1 MENIAKI
8 GTYHFIEE
16 IDRGDLS
23 VVYQVKQSD
32 KEEIKALKLFS
43 DPLGTK
49 RDFVLTFLQDC
60 PLLKK
65 LKHPNIVPILDYDQ
79 ENHHLYVVMD
89 FIKGSTIKQLLKKS
103 GPFSLDLAV
112 NILTNVAT
120 AMIHASQ
127 QGILHLN
134 VKSSNVFIDSSGKA
148 LLSDFALC
156 KGITLSTILD
166 KSIPITDTASS
177 LSYFA
182 PEQLY
187 SNMGKVGPASDI
199 YALGILLYE
208 MLCGRPPFV
217 DKVPILLAHMH
228 ISVNPDPLFYHHK
241 DLPAWIQE
249 LLDKMLAKDPLQRF
263 QSTSELLTALNPPS
277 SPSPHASETCE
288 ISLKG
293 TIINHRYRI
302 DTLIAKPRHSMLYL
316 GFDLHTEQ
324 SISIEVPTGS
334 SHFVKMQHQRELE
347 TLRQIDHP
355 GFVKIIDIVD
365 MDEFQY
371 IIREYASGQKLSQL
385 LKNEPMNVENSL
397 LVMLSILDGIN
408 YLHQRGLLQREI
420 TSEMITLTPDLQV
433 KITSFMLSK
442 VGDASSL
449 SSGSFQEDLEYTPP
463 EKITNS
469 IYDYRSEVYSLGIL
483 FFELLC
489 GKPPFYSGI
498 PVDIIHMHLNKKAVF
513 PSKLKESIPVS
524 LQELVLKAIE
534 KDPDKRLPK
543 RQRNARRRTRLP
555 PHSLSPYNT

>member
-1 MENIAKI
+1 MENIEKLGPYQI
-8 GTYHFIEE
+8 ISE
-16 IDRGDLS
+16 IDHADLS
-23 VVYQVKQSD
+23 RVYQVKHSD
-32 KEEIKALKLFS
+32 RESMEALKLFS
-43 DPLGTK
+43 DPLTENN
-49 RDFVLTFLQDC
+49 TFALRFHHDC
-60 PLLKK
+60 PLLQN
-65 LKHPNIVPILDYDQ
+65 LKHQHIVSLTDFGSEQ
-79 ENHHLYVVMD
+79 QQLYVVM
-89 FIKGSTIKQLLKKS
+89 KLVEGNTIKQILQKS

-112 NILTNVAT
+112 NILTNIAK
-120 AMIHASQ
+120 ALIQASQ

-134 VKSSNVFIDSSGKA
+134 IKSSNVFIDSSGKA
-148 LLSDFALC
+148 LLSDFGLS
-156 KGITLSTILD
+156 KGINLSSILD
-166 KSIPITDTASS
+166 KSIPIHDAAAS

-187 SNMGKVGPASDI
+187 SNMGEVGPASDI

-228 ISVNPDPLFYHHK
+228 ISVTPEPMFYHRK

-249 LLDKMLAKDPLQRF
+249 ILDSMLAKDPLQRF
-263 QSTSELLTALNPPS
+263 QS
-277 SPSPHASETCE
+277 ASEFLSALQAPSHQDTPSQEACE
-288 ISLKG
+288 VSLKG
-293 TIINHRYRI
+293 TIIHHRYRI
-302 DTLIAKPRHSMLYL
+302 DTLISKPRHSMLYL
-316 GFDLHTEQ
+316 GYDLHTEQ

-347 TLRQIDHP
+347 TLQQIDHP

-365 MDEFQY
+365 IDEFQY
-371 IIREYASGQKLSQL
+371 IIREYAQGQKLSQIL
-385 LKNEPMNVENSL
+385 ENEPLNVENSL
-397 LVMLSILDGIN
+397 LVMLSILDAIN

-420 TSEMITLTPDLQV
+420 TSDMITITPDFQV

-463 EKITNS
+463 EKITHS

-489 GKPPFYSGI
+489 GKPPFTSGI

-513 PSKLKESIPVS
+513 PAKLKESIPVS

-534 KDPDKRLPK
+534 KDPDKRFQSVKEMHDTVQDYLLTPPK
-543 RQRNARRRTRLP
+543 
-555 PHSLSPYNT
+555 